1 MRLVDDENRAQ
12 MNRAWWDER
21 VPMHMPGEF
30 DNVDGF
36 LAGRSALRPFE
47 IARWPFL
54 ERKDDRTYHM
64 PADRPQ
70 APLLYSIKAIR
81 PRAVG

>member
-30 DNVDGF
+30 YNVDGF
-36 LAGRSALRPFE
+36 LAGRSTLRPFE
-47 IARWPFL
+47 VAEMSL
-54 ERKDDRTYHM
+54 V
-64 PADRPQ
+64 
-70 APLLYSIKAIR
+70 YSIKAMR